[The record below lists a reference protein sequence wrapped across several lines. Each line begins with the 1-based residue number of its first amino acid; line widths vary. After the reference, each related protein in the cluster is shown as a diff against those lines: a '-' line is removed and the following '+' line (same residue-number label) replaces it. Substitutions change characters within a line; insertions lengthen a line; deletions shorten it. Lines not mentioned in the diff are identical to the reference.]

1 MYPHILLTIVPY
13 VLLCWLLAFF
23 GRELKFGFWGNFWVS
38 IVLTP
43 IVGIIVILA
52 QDRRVEKKS

>member
-52 QDRRVEKKS
+52 QDKRVEKKS